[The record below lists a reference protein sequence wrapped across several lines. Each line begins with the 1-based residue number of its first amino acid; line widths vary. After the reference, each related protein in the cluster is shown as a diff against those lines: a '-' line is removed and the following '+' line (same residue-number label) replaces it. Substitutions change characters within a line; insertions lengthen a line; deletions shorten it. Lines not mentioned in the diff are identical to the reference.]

1 MGGKSCYW
9 FIFQDERLGP
19 ELNITEISHMVTCFG
34 FSDTLHLLYS
44 DNNNSLHEIYWDK
57 NWQVQP
63 ILKQYQ
69 SVTVP
74 SQKKQEELI
83 VQRPLGSVKRTPVK
97 VPLNWDSIDKS
108 KFRMLRIVCISDT
121 HNYHTRMNC
130 IPEGD
135 IFICAG
141 DFTHKEDWR
150 CYSDPRSGVPNTL
163 KAFNEWLGK
172 LTHKHK
178 IVISGNHEIGFNH
191 YTADEIRKNF
201 ITHAT
206 YLQDES
212 LTVEGIHIYG
222 TPRTMS

>member
-1 MGGKSCYW
+1 
-9 FIFQDERLGP
+9 
-19 ELNITEISHMVTCFG
+19 
-34 FSDTLHLLYS
+34 
-44 DNNNSLHEIYWDK
+44 
-57 NWQVQP
+57 
-63 ILKQYQ
+63 
-69 SVTVP
+69 
-74 SQKKQEELI
+74 
-83 VQRPLGSVKRTPVK
+83 
-97 VPLNWDSIDKS
+97 
-108 KFRMLRIVCISDT
+108 
-121 HNYHTRMNC
+121 MNC

-150 CYSDPRSGVPNTL
+150 CYLDPRSGVPNTL

-191 YTADEIRKNF
+191 YTADEIQKNF

-222 TPRTMS
+222 TPWTTSCGMAFSCKSSLISEKFSKIPKNTDIVLTHLPPHNILDGADGGTRHWGSQALKRLILEEIRPKVHLFGHIHEDYGYYEERGCLDISIFIWI